1 MSSRLEAN
9 PPWVLDRFTKLL
21 LTIAWLPVCM
31 IPSAVLLVLRI
42 HLDGFSVEIGVLLWW
57 MCVGMSSPIY
67 ARIIGRV
74 DAVRPATPTFV
85 HGLEHLPSSLAQTVQ
100 EVRSIRADIGS
111 TKHALERAWLL
122 MQELEGAAP
131 SERELVEQ
139 CGASLEG
146 VRGLLVAASR
156 TDRRRPSKYELSER
170 LDAELAAFERAL
182 TEPQISYRLIP
193 VSARS

>member
-1 MSSRLEAN
+1 MSSHVEAN
-9 PPWVLDRFTKLL
+9 QPWVLDGLTKLL
-21 LTIAWLPVCM
+21 LMAAWLPVCT
-31 IPSAVLLVLRI
+31 IPSVVLLSLPI
-42 HLDGFSVEIGVLLWW
+42 DLDASSGYDCDVEIGVLLWW
-57 MCVGMSSPIY
+57 ICVGMSSPIY

-74 DAVRPATPTFV
+74 DVVRSATPAFLY
-85 HGLEHLPSSLAQTVQ
+85 GLEHLPRSHAQMVQ

-122 MQELEGAAP
+122 MQELEGAGP

-156 TDRRRPSKYELSER
+156 TDRRRPSNRQLSER

-182 TEPQISYRLIP
+182 TEPQVSYR
-193 VSARS
+193 

>member
-1 MSSRLEAN
+1 MWSHVEAN
-9 PPWVLDRFTKLL
+9 QPWVLDGLTKLL
-21 LTIAWLPVCM
+21 LMAVWLPVCM
-31 IPSAVLLVLRI
+31 IPSVVLLLLPI
-42 HLDGFSVEIGVLLWW
+42 DMDASNGADCGVEIGVLLWW
-57 MCVGMSSPIY
+57 ICVGMSSPIY

-74 DAVRPATPTFV
+74 DVVRSATPTFL
-85 HGLEHLPSSLAQTVQ
+85 HGLEHLPRSHAQMVQ

-156 TDRRRPSKYELSER
+156 TDRRRPSNRQLSER

-182 TEPQISYRLIP
+182 TEPQVSYR
-193 VSARS
+193 

>member
-1 MSSRLEAN
+1 MSSHVEAN
-9 PPWVLDRFTKLL
+9 QSWVLDGLTKLL
-21 LTIAWLPVCM
+21 LMAAWLPVCM
-31 IPSAVLLVLRI
+31 IPSVVLLLLPI
-42 HLDGFSVEIGVLLWW
+42 DLYASGGYESSVEIGVLLWW
-57 MCVGMSSPIY
+57 LCVGMSSPIY

-74 DAVRPATPTFV
+74 DMVRSATPTFL
-85 HGLEHLPSSLAQTVQ
+85 HGLEHLPSSLAQMVQ

-111 TKHALERAWLL
+111 TKHALERAWRF
-122 MQELEGAAP
+122 MQELEGAAA

-156 TDRRRPSKYELSER
+156 TDRRRPSNRQLSER

-182 TEPQISYRLIP
+182 TEPQVSYR
-193 VSARS
+193 

>member
-9 PPWVLDRFTKLL
+9 QPWVLDGLTKLL
-21 LTIAWLPVCM
+21 LMAAWLPVCM
-31 IPSAVLLVLRI
+31 IPSVVLLLLPI
-42 HLDGFSVEIGVLLWW
+42 DLYASGGYESSFEIGVLLWGI
-57 MCVGMSSPIY
+57 CVGMSSPIY

-74 DAVRPATPTFV
+74 DVVRSATPTFLY
-85 HGLEHLPSSLAQTVQ
+85 GLEHLPSSLAQMVQ

-111 TKHALERAWLL
+111 TKHALERAWRLT
-122 MQELEGAAP
+122 QELEGAAP

-139 CGASLEG
+139 CGASLDG

-156 TDRRRPSKYELSER
+156 TDRRRPSNRQLSER

-182 TEPQISYRLIP
+182 TEPQVSYR
-193 VSARS
+193 

>member
-1 MSSRLEAN
+1 MSSHVEAN
-9 PPWVLDRFTKLL
+9 PPWVLDGLTKLL
-21 LTIAWLPVCM
+21 LMAAWLPVCM
-31 IPSAVLLVLRI
+31 IPSVVLLSLPI
-42 HLDGFSVEIGVLLWW
+42 DLDASSGYDCDVEIAVLLWW
-57 MCVGMSSPIY
+57 ICVGMSSPIF

-74 DAVRPATPTFV
+74 DVGSATPTFLY
-85 HGLEHLPSSLAQTVQ
+85 GLEHLPSSHAQMVQ

-156 TDRRRPSKYELSER
+156 TDRRRPSNRQLAER

-182 TEPQISYRLIP
+182 TEPQVSYR
-193 VSARS
+193 

>member
-1 MSSRLEAN
+1 MWSHVEAN
-9 PPWVLDRFTKLL
+9 QPWVLDGLTKLL
-21 LTIAWLPVCM
+21 LMAVWLPVCM
-31 IPSAVLLVLRI
+31 IPSVVLLLLPI
-42 HLDGFSVEIGVLLWW
+42 DMDASNGADCGVEIGVLLWW
-57 MCVGMSSPIY
+57 ICVGMSSPIY
-67 ARIIGRV
+67 ARFIGRV
-74 DAVRPATPTFV
+74 DVVRSATPTFL
-85 HGLEHLPSSLAQTVQ
+85 HGLEHLPRSHAQMVQ

-156 TDRRRPSKYELSER
+156 TDRRRPSNRQLGER

-182 TEPQISYRLIP
+182 TEPQVSYR
-193 VSARS
+193 

>member
-1 MSSRLEAN
+1 
-9 PPWVLDRFTKLL
+9 VLL
-21 LTIAWLPVCM
+21 LLP
-31 IPSAVLLVLRI
+31 ID
-42 HLDGFSVEIGVLLWW
+42 LDASGGYNSSGEIGILLWW
-57 MCVGMSSPIY
+57 ICVGMSSPTF

-74 DAVRPATPTFV
+74 DVVRSATPTTV
-85 HGLEHLPSSLAQTVQ
+85 YGLEHLPSSHAQMVQ

-139 CGASLEG
+139 CGASLDG

-156 TDRRRPSKYELSER
+156 TDRRRPSNRQLGER

-182 TEPQISYRLIP
+182 TEPQVSYR
-193 VSARS
+193 